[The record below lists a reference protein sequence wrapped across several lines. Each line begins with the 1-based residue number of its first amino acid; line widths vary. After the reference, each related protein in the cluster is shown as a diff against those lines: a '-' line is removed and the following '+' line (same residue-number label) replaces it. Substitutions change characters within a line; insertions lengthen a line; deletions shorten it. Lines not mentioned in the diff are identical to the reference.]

1 MKKNIFFRLALVA
14 VSALTMTS
22 CKDTWLMYNP
32 AQQDRL
38 YFEVTSD
45 RPQVSFS
52 LIQDQQIQYDVTVKM
67 MGMPVDYDRTFAVE
81 YVDTDPDETIA
92 VGNEQIPVVAA
103 RSGTDFELGA
113 LTLPAGAVETSI
125 PLTLHRQ
132 EIMKTKY
139 LCVRFR
145 IVETEEFLP
154 LAADSSDVKKIKT
167 PLFNLYVNDGEPA
180 CPDWWDSS
188 APGYPL
194 FGWSGYVGRFY
205 PAKFRKMLELYR
217 EVEKK
222 NPVFYQDCV
231 DRYGENLDKE
241 GIRKDFYAHENA
253 TVWASYVL
261 IPLCE
266 YYKEYYAHY
275 PDDPNYEE
283 IKNSGTSGTYWRD
296 PIGILK

>member
-1 MKKNIFFRLALVA
+1 MKKNIIFRLALVA
-14 VSALTMTS
+14 VSALTTTS

-52 LIQDQQIQYDVTVKM
+52 LIQDQQIQYGVTVKM

-81 YVDTDPDETIA
+81 YVDVDPDETIA
-92 VGNEQIPVVAA
+92 VGNEQIPVISA

-154 LAADSSDVKKIKT
+154 LAADSSVVKKIKT
-167 PLFNLYVNDGEPA
+167 PLFSLYVNDGDPA
-180 CPDWWDSS
+180 CPDWWDASS
-188 APGYPL
+188 TGHPL
-194 FGWSGYVGRFY
+194 FGWSMYVGRFHV
-205 PAKFRKMLELYR
+205 AKFRKMLELYH
-217 EVEKK
+217 EIEQK
-222 NPVFYQDCV
+222 NPIFYQSCV
-231 DRYGENLDKE
+231 ERYGENLDKE
-241 GIRKDFYAHENA
+241 GIAKNFFALENSA
-253 TVWASYVL
+253 VWASYVL
-261 IPLCE
+261 IPLYE
-266 YYKEYYAHY
+266 YFKTYYAEN
-275 PDDPNYEE
+275 PNDPNVETMAS
-283 IKNSGTSGTYWRD
+283 SGSSGTYWRD
-296 PIGILK
+296 PIGLLR